1 MAFIFSIP
9 RDWRLAIIAGGLGL
23 LGVGTSV
30 RAHIE
35 TAPVVVPDAPK
46 YDVLVYNDG
55 DRVKGHLKERSDTE
69 IVFQSDRFG
78 LLHVPVTQAKVI
90 LANGEEDSAMAA
102 RARTEMAEEPF
113 SVWSLFSVK
122 VLTSDV
128 RNFFGSWHGRFAISD
143 AITTGNGT
151 TAATTNSTVEMHLQR
166 KWKKDTVQINAR
178 YDYSATNHVA
188 TTDVFKADLSWRH
201 DLPDRLFAIYGPSLE
216 WNRAYFTAAGAPA
229 DYVLLQQEIGAGVNV
244 FTSPDRNVRVGV
256 AENLFDLWQT
266 VAPVSHNSKTSES
279 LFLEADWKLPWR
291 MTLTERG
298 VWYYSINT
306 GHDGWENKLELDKK
320 LTETFTIGIR
330 HELRYNNPGLNV
342 QDYTLL
348 KFLVGIDF

>member
-1 MAFIFSIP
+1 MVSFFHFSRGWKLP
-9 RDWRLAIIAGGLGL
+9 VIAGWLGWL
-23 LGVGTSV
+23 ALGTPV

-35 TAPVVVPDAPK
+35 TVTPVVADAPK
-46 YDVLVYNDG
+46 FDVLVYNDG

-78 LLHVPVTQAKVI
+78 LLRVPVAQAKVI
-90 LANGEEDSAMAA
+90 LANGEEDTAMAA
-102 RARTEMAEEPF
+102 RAHTETAEEPF
-113 SVWSLFSVK
+113 TVWSLFSIK

-128 RNFFGSWHGRFAISD
+128 RDFFGSWHGRFAISD

-151 TAATTNSTVEMHLQR
+151 TAATTNSTVEAHLQR
-166 KWKKDTVQINAR
+166 KWKDDTVQINAR

-188 TTDVFKADLSWRH
+188 TTDVIKADLSWRH
-201 DLPDRLFAIYGPSLE
+201 DLPDRLFLIYGPSLE
-216 WNRAYFTAAGAPA
+216 WNRAYFTAAGLPA

-244 FTSPDRNVRVGV
+244 FTSPSRNLRVGV

-279 LFLEADWKLPWR
+279 LFLEADLKLPWR

-298 VWYYSINT
+298 VWYYSLNT

-348 KFLVGIDF
+348 KFLLGIDF